1 MLKVFN
7 QYVFFFVSTIRCM
20 CCPQSG
26 TQSEDVRLRAIL
38 DRLDDMETK
47 MTTMSHRSI
56 DSFPRN
62 NDMED
67 KPPIPFSGQAYI
79 FEGAGE
85 ERRTYNKY
93 S

>member
-1 MLKVFN
+1 
-7 QYVFFFVSTIRCM
+7 M

-38 DRLDDMETK
+38 DRLDDIDTK
-47 MTTMSHRSI
+47 MTTMSHQSI
-56 DSFPRN
+56 GSFPRN

-67 KPPIPFSGQAYI
+67 IPEIPFSGQAYS

>member
-1 MLKVFN
+1 
-7 QYVFFFVSTIRCM
+7 M

-62 NDMED
+62 NDMEG
-67 KPPIPFSGQAYI
+67 KPEIPFSGHAYP

-85 ERRTYNKY
+85 ERCTYNKY